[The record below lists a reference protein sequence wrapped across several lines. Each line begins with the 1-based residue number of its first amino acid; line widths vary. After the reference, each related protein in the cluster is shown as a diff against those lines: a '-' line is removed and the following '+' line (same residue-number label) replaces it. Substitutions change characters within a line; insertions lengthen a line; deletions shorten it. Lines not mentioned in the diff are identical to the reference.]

1 LVEEA
6 KNLYKLEIEVV
17 AVTPFMVVVST
28 EPFSSNE
35 EVLELIIDEVDIS
48 PFTMEVRIFTAEFNW
63 FWFMNF
69 ALVVDIIPFTFDS
82 ISKELVEVEIV
93 KELLFIIV
101 EVDTDPP
108 MLDVKVLILEVREFG
123 TMIEATFKLEI
134 LASPML
140 VVELLVVEA
149 FKVAKLAESP
159 KITVKYADKP
169 EIIPDT
175 KFSINELV
183 VVELV
188 IVAEVASKETRLA
201 LLASKLL
208 KTGLL
213 EKV

>member
-1 LVEEA
+1 
-6 KNLYKLEIEVV
+6 
-17 AVTPFMVVVST
+17 
-28 EPFSSNE
+28 
-35 EVLELIIDEVDIS
+35 
-48 PFTMEVRIFTAEFNW
+48 MEVRIFTAEFNW